1 METLATREQK
11 TLQVKAYPVD
21 LLSGMDYESLGRSG
35 EHFLAALQ
43 SGDASATQRFILP
56 DGGGEVNISESNVS
70 FLSLFG
76 EEHPRHRVLALS
88 EQDRAVLA
96 LYLCSGWWAVEEA
109 LRTSDPSR
117 HGLVEVLAG
126 AVCGREARPVHP
138 EPDCL
143 RDPGEPP
150 RPGQPPL
157 HPPPPQG
164 AGHDSVARRGSGWL
178 LHRQEESGTAG
189 SLCGGCT
196 SLCYQLPVLDTVFVR
211 RSWRRRGLCLEML
224 EGYCSSF
231 NGEEVLGISYPV
243 STAMYQV
250 CRKYLLAHP
259 EQRDRLYEAEPPGH
273 WSQRQSI
280 WLQIQLGKIPSADEQ
295 QAAAERILLEESRA
309 DSSAQEG
316 LRKESPDFVPAAAA
330 CPSKLKRKGGATLE
344 EVTPKVKK

>member
-35 EHFLAALQ
+35 EHFFAALQ

-56 DGGGEVNISESNVS
+56 DGGEEVNISASNVS

-88 EQDRAVLA
+88 EQDRALLA

-117 HGLVEVLAG
+117 HGLVESGPCCVVVLDPA
-126 AVCGREARPVHP
+126 EA
-138 EPDCL
+138 
-143 RDPGEPP
+143 P

-316 LRKESPDFVPAAAA
+316 LSKESPDSVPAAAA

>member
-11 TLQVKAYPVD
+11 TLQAKAYPVD

-56 DGGGEVNISESNVS
+56 DGGEEVNISESNVS

-117 HGLVEVLAG
+117 HGLVEVQSVGERLVLFILNQIVYG
-126 AVCGREARPVHP
+126 TQESP
-138 EPDCL
+138 PDQDNPL
-143 RDPGEPP
+143 FTPHPP
-150 RPGQPPL
+150 REQATILWQEGEA
-157 HPPPPQG
+157 
-164 AGHDSVARRGSGWL
+164 AGF
-178 LHRQEESGTAG
+178 
-189 SLCGGCT
+189 
-196 SLCYQLPVLDTVFVR
+196 YTVKR
-211 RSWRRRGLCLEML
+211 K
-224 EGYCSSF
+224 
-231 NGEEVLGISYPV
+231 
-243 STAMYQV
+243 V

-309 DSSAQEG
+309 DSYAQEG
-316 LRKESPDFVPAAAA
+316 LSKESPDSVPAAAA

>member
-117 HGLVEVLAG
+117 HGLVEVQSVGERLVLFILNQIVYG
-126 AVCGREARPVHP
+126 TQESP
-138 EPDCL
+138 PDQDNPL
-143 RDPGEPP
+143 FTPHPP
-150 RPGQPPL
+150 REQATILWQEGEA
-157 HPPPPQG
+157 
-164 AGHDSVARRGSGWL
+164 AGFYTVKRK
-178 LHRQEESGTAG
+178 G

>member
-1 METLATREQK
+1 MTFQEGPAGDAVVPGLVTCAENG
-11 TLQVKAYPVD
+11 D
-21 LLSGMDYESLGRSG
+21 
-35 EHFLAALQ
+35 
-43 SGDASATQRFILP
+43 SGDSGTENTASAGSLP
-56 DGGGEVNISESNVS
+56 VLRLVGCGGSPEDIRP
-70 FLSLFG
+70 L
-76 EEHPRHRVLALS
+76 
-88 EQDRAVLA
+88 QTRA
-96 LYLCSGWWAVEEA
+96 
-109 LRTSDPSR
+109 RR
-117 HGLVEVLAG
+117 G

>member
-1 METLATREQK
+1 
-11 TLQVKAYPVD
+11 
-21 LLSGMDYESLGRSG
+21 MDYESLGRSG

-56 DGGGEVNISESNVS
+56 DGEEEVNISASNVS

-76 EEHPRHRVLALS
+76 EEHPRHRVLALR

-117 HGLVEVLAG
+117 HGLVEVQSVGERLVLFILNQIVYGTQESPPDQDNPLFNPHPPREQATILWQEGEAAGFYTVKRKVCRKYLLA
-126 AVCGREARPVHP
+126 HP
-138 EPDCL
+138 EQ
-143 RDPGEPP
+143 RDRLYEAEPP
-150 RPGQPPL
+150 
-157 HPPPPQG
+157 
-164 AGHDSVARRGSGWL
+164 GHWSQRQSIWL
-178 LHRQEESGTAG
+178 QI
-189 SLCGGCT
+189 
-196 SLCYQLPVLDTVFVR
+196 QLGKIP
-211 RSWRRRGLCLEML
+211 S
-224 EGYCSSF
+224 
-231 NGEEVLGISYPV
+231 
-243 STAMYQV
+243 AV

-316 LRKESPDFVPAAAA
+316 LSKESPDSVPAAAA

>member
-117 HGLVEVLAG
+117 HGLVEVQSVGERLVLFILNQIVYG
-126 AVCGREARPVHP
+126 TQESP
-138 EPDCL
+138 PDQDNPL
-143 RDPGEPP
+143 FTPHPP
-150 RPGQPPL
+150 REQATILWQEGEA
-157 HPPPPQG
+157 
-164 AGHDSVARRGSGWL
+164 AGF
-178 LHRQEESGTAG
+178 
-189 SLCGGCT
+189 
-196 SLCYQLPVLDTVFVR
+196 YTVKR
-211 RSWRRRGLCLEML
+211 K
-224 EGYCSSF
+224 
-231 NGEEVLGISYPV
+231 
-243 STAMYQV
+243 V